1 MKQVRMGQVQQRDYD
16 RMLVVDGFTY
26 ELTDESYEQF
36 QEINS
41 DKFIMNSVDEDFLE
55 KHGRLIM
62 REHGVI
68 DSASEATIE
77 KQDILENDEFM
88 NSLSEENIYKIK
100 IMKAWGFTEE
110 DIIAGIAEKAMRN
123 AGFFKK

>member
-68 DSASEATIE
+68 DSASETTIE

>member
-1 MKQVRMGQVQQRDYD
+1 MGQVQQRDYD

-68 DSASEATIE
+68 DSASETTIE
-77 KQDILENDEFM
+77 KQGVLENDEFIK
-88 NSLSEENIYKIK
+88 SLSEENIYKIK

>member
-1 MKQVRMGQVQQRDYD
+1 MGQVQQRDYD